1 MMFNAEKEEEMVF
14 KHFVALQSHL
24 LMNNVIA
31 LDIPETMQTFFR
43 LFQRTGQ
50 MWTDLPDYIQPK
62 WFPFLRDLLPA
73 LETLSKGVENE
84 YEKDKAK
91 LKKDHPDKAALIA
104 MLDEPDF
111 LLTSTWSPEDRK
123 FFKRWRRN
131 LLRRIARR
139 FDNFTSTVQSSVGI
153 FNLERHL
160 HDRMLLNRMAIR
172 YCKEITLC
180 RMCLPPTSRDHFFD
194 LLGKSL
200 KFFDHRIHLSQ
211 REMRRGDA

>member
-91 LKKDHPDKAALIA
+91 LKKQP
-104 MLDEPDF
+104 
-111 LLTSTWSPEDRK
+111 
-123 FFKRWRRN
+123 
-131 LLRRIARR
+131 
-139 FDNFTSTVQSSVGI
+139 
-153 FNLERHL
+153 
-160 HDRMLLNRMAIR
+160 
-172 YCKEITLC
+172 
-180 RMCLPPTSRDHFFD
+180 
-194 LLGKSL
+194 
-200 KFFDHRIHLSQ
+200 
-211 REMRRGDA
+211 